1 MVDTSYFIYSSVHG
15 HLGYFHV
22 LATVSTVAVNTE
34 VQVSSQILDFSGYM
48 PRSEIAGL
56 YGSTLTLY
64 THTRAH
70 THTHTHTYTTDKQQG
85 PIVQHRELHS
95 ISYNNL

>member
-1 MVDTSYFIYSSVHG
+1 MSWLLLSS
-15 HLGYFHV
+15 
-22 LATVSTVAVNTE
+22 VAVNTE
-34 VQVSSQILDFSGYM
+34 VRVLSQILDLSGYM
-48 PRSEIAGL
+48 PKSEIAGS
-56 YGSTLTLY
+56 YGSTLSLY
-64 THTRAH
+64 TH